1 MPSSDTSGG
10 VARASTY
17 RVADDGD
24 EGADEEDAELR
35 PATCR
40 KRVHLLLLSTHT
52 KATNCY
58 DVTFKR
64 CQLTCKCT

>member
-10 VARASTY
+10 VARASTH

-35 PATCR
+35 PATRR

-52 KATNCY
+52 KSTHRC

-64 CQLTCKCT
+64 CQPACKCM